1 MGTIFGGCSGWLR
14 PSVFY
19 FVIWRGDTISRESRV
34 NNEIRAREVRVIDAN
49 GEQLGIMS
57 IRDALRLAG
66 EHQLDLVEVAPNAN
80 PPVCRIMDYGKHK
93 YEQSKRDK
101 IAKKKQKVITI
112 KEVRM
117 SPKIDEHDFD
127 VKVRAAERFL
137 KAGDKVKV
145 SVRFRGREI
154 VHADLAKTKLTQL
167 TDLLKDIGTVERLPK
182 LEGRQMIAVLA
193 PKTDGTKE

>member
-1 MGTIFGGCSGWLR
+1 VANAIR
-14 PSVFY
+14 FY
-19 FVIWRGDTISRESRV
+19 FLIWRGDTISRESRV
-34 NNEIRAREVRVIDAN
+34 NHEIRAREVRVIDAN
-49 GEQLGIMS
+49 GEQIGIMS
-57 IRDALRLAG
+57 VRDALRLAT
-66 EHQLDLVEVAPNAN
+66 ERQLDLVEVAPNAN

-93 YEQSKRDK
+93 YEQSKREK
-101 IAKKKQKVITI
+101 LARKKQKVITI

-154 VHADLAKTKLTQL
+154 VHADLAKAKLTQL
-167 TDLLKDIGTVERLPK
+167 AELLKDIGTVERLPK

>member
-1 MGTIFGGCSGWLR
+1 
-14 PSVFY
+14 
-19 FVIWRGDTISRESRV
+19 
-34 NNEIRAREVRVIDAN
+34 
-49 GEQLGIMS
+49 
-57 IRDALRLAG
+57 
-66 EHQLDLVEVAPNAN
+66 
-80 PPVCRIMDYGKHK
+80 
-93 YEQSKRDK
+93 
-101 IAKKKQKVITI
+101 
-112 KEVRM
+112 M

-167 TDLLKDIGTVERLPK
+167 ADLLKDIGTVERLPK

>member
-1 MGTIFGGCSGWLR
+1 MQRVANAIR
-14 PSVFY
+14 FY
-19 FVIWRGDTISRESRV
+19 FLIWRGDTISRESRV
-34 NNEIRAREVRVIDAN
+34 NHEIRAREVRVIDAN
-49 GEQLGIMS
+49 GEQIGIMS
-57 IRDALRLAG
+57 VRDALRLAT
-66 EHQLDLVEVAPNAN
+66 ERQLDLVEVAPNAN

-93 YEQSKRDK
+93 YEQSKREK
-101 IAKKKQKVITI
+101 LARKKQKVITI

-154 VHADLAKTKLTQL
+154 VHADLAKAKLTQL
-167 TDLLKDIGTVERLPK
+167 AELLKDIGTVERLPK

>member
-1 MGTIFGGCSGWLR
+1 MQRVANAVRFFI
-14 PSVFY
+14 

-34 NNEIRAREVRVIDAN
+34 NDEIRAREVRVVDAD
-49 GEQLGIMS
+49 GEQLGIMN
-57 IRDALRLAG
+57 IRDALRVAG
-66 EHQLDLVEVAPNAN
+66 ERQLDLVEVAPNAK
-80 PPVCRIMDYGKHK
+80 PPVCRIMDYGKHR

-101 IAKKKQKVITI
+101 IAKKKQKVISI

-117 SPKIDEHDFD
+117 SPKIDDHDFD

-154 VHADLAKTKLTQL
+154 VHADLAKTKLTEL
-167 TDLLKDIGTVERLPK
+167 ANLLKEIGTVERLPK